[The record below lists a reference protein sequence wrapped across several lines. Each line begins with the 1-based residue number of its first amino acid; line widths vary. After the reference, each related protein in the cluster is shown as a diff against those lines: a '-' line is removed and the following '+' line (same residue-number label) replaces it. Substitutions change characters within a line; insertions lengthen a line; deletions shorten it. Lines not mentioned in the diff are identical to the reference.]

1 MDIAT
6 LEEIMSFA
14 TAVAPVVAV
23 EYGLSDY
30 LRDVSSV
37 AGSNRVLEAFA
48 GGADQGLFPNG
59 TQFTFQLLKTVH
71 RSDKNVLFTS

>member
-1 MDIAT
+1 MECSDRVDVRG
-6 LEEIMSFA
+6 LEKIMSFA
-14 TAVAPVVAV
+14 PDPVAA

-48 GGADQGLFPNG
+48 GGADQGLFPID
-59 TQFTFQLLKTVH
+59 QFIFQLLKC
-71 RSDKNVLFTS
+71 